1 MSDFRD
7 KIRRITP
14 YVPGEQPKEKVIK
27 LNTNENPY
35 PPAPEVQK
43 IKEAMDC
50 GTLRMYPDP
59 NGTTIR
65 TALAEY
71 HGVTPDQ
78 VFAGV
83 GSDDVLATAFLT
95 FFAGGEPIL
104 FPDITYSFYDVWAD
118 LFRIPYKTCP
128 VGNDFRINL
137 DDYKEPN
144 GGVIIA
150 NPNAPTT
157 IYEPVE
163 WIEELVRNNS
173 ESVVIVDEAY
183 IDFAP
188 ESALPLLKK
197 YENLVIVRT
206 YSKSRSMAGARLGYA
221 IASKELIDAMYAVRN
236 SYNSYTLTT
245 LVEDMGAASLKDE
258 AYFKETVGKVV
269 ATRER
274 AKEKFR
280 ELGFICP
287 DSQANFLFVSHPTV
301 SAKKIFEE
309 LRERKIFVRFF
320 NKPRINEYLRVTIGT
335 DEEMD
340 TLFKNLALI
349 IKE

>member
-59 NGTTIR
+59 NGSTIR

-95 FFAGGEPIL
+95 FFASGEPIL

-150 NPNAPTT
+150 NPNVPTT

-221 IASKELIDAMYAVRN
+221 IASKELIDAMKSDDMKILAALLMDVRDKN
-236 SYNSYTLTT
+236 DSKLSYTKAQ
-245 LVEDMGAASLKDE
+245 V
-258 AYFKETVGKVV
+258 YFAM
-269 ATRER
+269 ATS
-274 AKEKFR
+274 
-280 ELGFICP
+280 I
-287 DSQANFLFVSHPTV
+287 
-301 SAKKIFEE
+301 
-309 LRERKIFVRFF
+309 
-320 NKPRINEYLRVTIGT
+320 
-335 DEEMD
+335 
-340 TLFKNLALI
+340 LALI
-349 IKE
+349 LVNVFDMGLTGAWFALIADQVVRSLLIFFRYKQGKWKFLRIAA